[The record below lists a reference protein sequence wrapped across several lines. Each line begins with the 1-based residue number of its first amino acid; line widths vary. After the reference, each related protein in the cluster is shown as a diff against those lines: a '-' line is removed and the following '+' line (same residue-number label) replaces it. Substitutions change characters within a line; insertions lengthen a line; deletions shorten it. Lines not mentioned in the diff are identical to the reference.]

1 MTLNS
6 VLPLTGVGYF
16 YLTIYTFFRGNMIH
30 YNEILLGGSSVIW
43 SPYFVVKNKT

>member
-16 YLTIYTFFRGNMIH
+16 YLTIYTFFH
-30 YNEILLGGSSVIW
+30 YNEILLGGNTVIW
-43 SPYFVVKNKT
+43 SPYCVVKNKT